1 MSSSQPLFPYFI
13 TTVIVYA
20 GGEEIARTRIY
31 LQNFSKVPDS
41 GAAPP
46 RMTAALSKLNYGYWA
61 TFRGNGNKGDR
72 KANRSKA
79 ASGTEGRAYNRE
91 ASGEVNGEQSLIAVM
106 PPAICGRIFKH
117 SRSLVVVE

>member
-1 MSSSQPLFPYFI
+1 MGCFLFEVSRRDFLNLCHVDPF
-13 TTVIVYA
+13 
-20 GGEEIARTRIY
+20 
-31 LQNFSKVPDS
+31 PDLIEYIS
-41 GAAPP
+41 
-46 RMTAALSKLNYGYWA
+46 ALA
-61 TFRGNGNKGDR
+61 TLPIRGRVSACKIGIFGGNGNKGDR

-79 ASGTEGRAYNRE
+79 ASGMEGRAYNRE

>member
-46 RMTAALSKLNYGYWA
+46 
-61 TFRGNGNKGDR
+61 
-72 KANRSKA
+72 
-79 ASGTEGRAYNRE
+79 
-91 ASGEVNGEQSLIAVM
+91 
-106 PPAICGRIFKH
+106 
-117 SRSLVVVE
+117 